1 MKKIISSTFLLLA
14 AGLST
19 AIAKD
24 DPSPD
29 QQVLELF
36 KKEFSAAQQ
45 VTWNKQD
52 DYDKATFLLT
62 GRRVVAYFNPE
73 GQLEGCIREIFFDQL
88 PLVVMKGI
96 DQKFPEAEIS
106 TVREITNTEGTSY
119 RVFLEAKNK
128 KYSIKVGS
136 AGYIEQVE
144 KLPK

>member
-1 MKKIISSTFLLLA
+1 MKKIINSIFLLLA
-14 AGLST
+14 SGGST
-19 AIAKD
+19 AFANG
-24 DPSPD
+24 DPGPD

-45 VTWNKQD
+45 VTWNKQEN
-52 DYDKATFLLT
+52 YDKATFVLT

-106 TVREITNTEGTSY
+106 TVREITNSEGTSY
-119 RVFLEAKNK
+119 RIFLEAKNI
-128 KYSIKVGS
+128 KYSIKVDS